1 MNARRRGPEPR
12 PRPQPLWLA
21 VEVGQFAAQALER
34 ARPGLRGSA
43 FVVLQQS
50 RDSHRTEVGA
60 VSARARDLG
69 VEPGTPLFAMRR
81 AHRGRVAV
89 VDRDESAESAAAE
102 SVTAVLERWTPAFR
116 VRHGWLR
123 LTALLD
129 LGGTPAVRACGWPS
143 AGAELQRQLA
153 AASGLAEIAVGVSTT
168 RLVARV
174 LGRGA
179 LPGGVS
185 LCAPGDEDRV
195 LARTGLADLPGLG
208 SACRERAARYGIH
221 TVDQVLSLDR
231 RALRRRFGR
240 REGERL
246 YGAVRGLEVEARPGA
261 PAVIEAETVLR
272 EDANDDGLLWAAV
285 ALTVDRVCH
294 ELRSHGL
301 AARSLTLRIAYTD
314 DRRAQRTTR
323 LPAVTDDFPVLC
335 AAAEGLFHRIHV
347 RRAAVRAI
355 AAVPTRTSPASGQQD
370 LFDGEAGR
378 RRRCLGAAI
387 ADIRSRMGFDAVV
400 GAGAL
405 EVTAAGQ
412 DSPCET

>member
-1 MNARRRGPEPR
+1 MSARRGGRKPR

-21 VEVGQFAAQALER
+21 VEAGQFAAQALER

-89 VDRDESAESAAAE
+89 VDRDESAEDAAAE

-116 VRHGWLR
+116 VRRGWLR
-123 LTALLD
+123 LSALLD
-129 LGGTPAVRACGWPS
+129 LGGTPAVRACGWRS
-143 AGAELQRQLA
+143 GAELQRQLVD
-153 AASGLAEIAVGVSTT
+153 ASGLAEIAVGVSTA
-168 RLVARV
+168 RLVARI

-179 LPGGVS
+179 LPGGVA
-185 LCAPGDEDRV
+185 LCDPGDEDRV

-208 SACRERAARYGIH
+208 PACRERAARYGIH

-246 YGAVRGLEVEARPGA
+246 YGAVRGLEAGARPGA

-272 EDANDDGLLWAAV
+272 EDANDDGLLRAAV
-285 ALTVDRVCH
+285 ALTVDRACH
-294 ELRSHGL
+294 ELRLHGL
-301 AARSLTLRIAYTD
+301 AARSLTLRITYTD
-314 DRRAQRTTR
+314 DRRAQRTSR
-323 LPAVTDDFPVLC
+323 LPAVTDEFPVLC
-335 AAAEGLFHRIHV
+335 AAAEGLFHQIHV
-347 RRAAVRAI
+347 RRAAVRSI
-355 AAVPTRTSPASGQQD
+355 EAVPSRTSPASGQQD

-387 ADIRSRMGFDAVV
+387 TDIRSRMGFGAVV

-405 EVTAAGQ
+405 EVAATGK
-412 DSPCET
+412 DFP

>member
-1 MNARRRGPEPR
+1 MSARGVREPR

-50 RDSHRTEVGA
+50 RDSHRTEVLA
-60 VSARARDLG
+60 VSARARALG
-69 VEPGTPLFAMRR
+69 VEPGAPLFAVRR
-81 AHRGRVAV
+81 AHRGRVAA
-89 VDRDESAESAAAE
+89 VDRDESAEDAAAE

-116 VRHGWLR
+116 VRRGPAR
-123 LTALLD
+123 LSALLD
-129 LGGTPAVRACGWPS
+129 LGGTPAVRACGWRS
-143 AGAELQRQLA
+143 AGAEFQRRLA
-153 AASGLAEIAVGVSTT
+153 GASGLAEIAVGVSTA

-179 LPGGVS
+179 LPGGVA

-195 LARTGLADLPGLG
+195 LARTGLDDLPGLG
-208 SACRERAARYGIH
+208 PACRERAARYGVH
-221 TVDQVLSLDR
+221 TVDQALSLDR

-246 YGAVRGLEVEARPGA
+246 YGAVRGLEVGARPGA

-272 EDANDDGLLWAAV
+272 EDAADDGLLLAAV
-285 ALTVDRVCH
+285 ALTVDRACH
-294 ELRSHGL
+294 ALRSRGL
-301 AARSLTLRIAYTD
+301 AARSLTLRVTYTD
-314 DRRAQRTTR
+314 DRRAQRTSR
-323 LPAVTDDFPVLC
+323 LPASTDEFPALC

-355 AAVPTRTSPASGQQD
+355 AAVPSHTSPASGQQD

-378 RRRCLGAAI
+378 RRRRLGAAI
-387 ADIRSRMGFDAVV
+387 TDIRSRMGFGAVV

-405 EVTAAGQ
+405 EVAARGKGF
-412 DSPCET
+412 PP